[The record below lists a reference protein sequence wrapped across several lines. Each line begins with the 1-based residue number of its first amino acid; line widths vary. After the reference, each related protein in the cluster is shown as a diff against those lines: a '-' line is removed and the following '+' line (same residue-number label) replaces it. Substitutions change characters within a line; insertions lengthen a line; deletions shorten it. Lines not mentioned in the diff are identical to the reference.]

1 MINRQRFGI
10 FLATSALVGGY
21 LLPASAAEFTPA
33 PGATAPVAATPA
45 PVAAPQVPIAAP
57 APVADTPPPT
67 SASVHVTASP
77 AKVAR
82 SAPAIHAK
90 RKIVARIATPTER
103 VQPRAQEYE
112 VASTAPAS
120 VQCRYC
126 GYPMLFGIAY

>member
-1 MINRQRFGI
+1 MINRQRFGLI
-10 FLATSALVGGY
+10 LATSALVGGY

-33 PGATAPVAATPA
+33 PGATAPAAAA
-45 PVAAPQVPIAAP
+45 PVAAAPAPIAAP
-57 APVADTPPPT
+57 APVASNPPAAPVR
-67 SASVHVTASP
+67 ATASP

-90 RKIVARIATPTER
+90 RKIVARIATPIER

-120 VQCRYC
+120 APCHYC
-126 GYPMLFGIAY
+126 GYPVLFGVAY